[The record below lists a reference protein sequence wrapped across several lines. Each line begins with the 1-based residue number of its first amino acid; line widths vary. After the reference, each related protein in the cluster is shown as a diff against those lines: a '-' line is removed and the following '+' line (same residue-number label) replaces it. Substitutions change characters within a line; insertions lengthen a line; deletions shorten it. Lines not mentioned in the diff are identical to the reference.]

1 MRQKKIKIKGKE
13 ISYYETRDDGNPV
26 VLVHGMSSSSSV
38 FIRQLIDSVLSY
50 QFRFIAL
57 DLLGH
62 GNSEHSENPKSD
74 YTLKGLADFLVDFND
89 ELSLSDAVY
98 VGHNLGGNILLEA
111 SKKLK
116 NPKGFVLLGSSP
128 LPKPFNMDPFRKNLP
143 LELFSK
149 PGIDDSEVHQIASYF
164 VEEDTKY
171 PDFIPEI
178 IRKSDHKTRE
188 VLFDSIQKGEYQDQ
202 IEIIKNIQLPV
213 AVYHGE
219 YDQMI
224 DFDFLKNID
233 IPDMWRDIIQ
243 VIRDSGQLF
252 FYECPADFNV
262 SFETFLFT
270 IFNKKKT

>member
-13 ISYYETRDDGNPV
+13 ISYYETRDNGNPV
-26 VLVHGMSSSSSV
+26 VLAHGMSSSSSV

-62 GNSEHSENPKSD
+62 GNSGHSENPQSD

-89 ELSLSDAVY
+89 NLGLSNAVY

-111 SKKLK
+111 STKLN

-128 LPKPFNMDPFRKNLP
+128 LTKPFTMDSFVENLP

-149 PGIDDSEVHQIASYF
+149 PGIDDSEVHQIAGYF
-164 VEEDTKY
+164 VEENTKY

-178 IRKSDHKTRE
+178 IRKADHKTRE

-202 IEIIKNIQLPV
+202 IEIIENIQLPI

-224 DFDFLKNID
+224 NLDFLKSLK
-233 IPDMWRDIIQ
+233 IPHVWGNRIQ
-243 VIRDSGQLF
+243 VIRDSGQIF

-262 SFETFLFT
+262 SFEAYLFT
-270 IFNKKKT
+270 IFNQKKT